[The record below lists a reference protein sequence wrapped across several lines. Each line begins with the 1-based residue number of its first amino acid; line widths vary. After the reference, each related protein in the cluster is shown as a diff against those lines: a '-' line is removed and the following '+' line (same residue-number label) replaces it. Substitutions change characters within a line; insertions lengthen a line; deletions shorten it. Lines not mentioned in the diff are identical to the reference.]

1 MQPNFNLM
9 TTMSVGIL
17 EQAVARAEAS
27 SGQPVG
33 GPTIQLKLSD
43 WEAVK
48 SAAKMANAT
57 IGDMWVELQRLK
69 K

>member
-1 MQPNFNLM
+1 MRANFAMM

-17 EQAVARAEAS
+17 EQAVERAQAS
-27 SGQPVG
+27 AGMITG
-33 GPTIQLKLSD
+33 EPTIQIKLSD

-48 SAAKMANAT
+48 SAAKMAIAT
-57 IGDMWVELQRLK
+57 IGDMWVEIERLK